1 MLLLRNLDTA
11 GSRLRSPILTLG
23 NFDGVHKGHQRIL
36 HRLVERARSCGGHSV
51 ALTFQPHPAAVL
63 APDRAPPL
71 ITNLRSRVERIA
83 AAEVDAIMI
92 QRFTE
97 KFSRITAE
105 DFVRRLLVDK
115 LHVREIVVGHRVTFG
130 HQRTGGAE
138 LLRRL
143 GDECGFDV
151 EVIGPVAVDGIE
163 VSSSA
168 VRRAIIAGD
177 LAGAHNLL
185 GRAVS
190 VNGRVVH
197 GHHRGK
203 TLGFPTANL
212 RVAGLVLPPDGVYAV
227 RVRIGDKRYGGVANL
242 GKRPTFGE
250 NERGLESFIFDYDGD
265 LYGQLI
271 DVAFVQQLRGEI
283 KFPNPQAL
291 IERIRKDVAAARDV
305 LAASPAP

>member
-1 MLLLRNLDTA
+1 MLLLRHFDGA
-11 GSRLRSPILTLG
+11 GRRLRSPVLTLG
-23 NFDGVHKGHQRIL
+23 NFDGVHVGHQRIL
-36 HRLVERARSCGGHSV
+36 SRLVERARENQSNSV
-51 ALTFQPHPAAVL
+51 VLTFQPHPAAVL

-71 ITNLRSRVERIA
+71 ITNLRARVERIA
-83 AAEVDAIMI
+83 SAEVDAVLI
-92 QRFTE
+92 QRFTA
-97 KFSRITAE
+97 KFSRVTAE
-105 DFVRRLLVDK
+105 DFIRRFLVEE
-115 LHVREIVVGHRVTFG
+115 LRVREVVVGHRVTFG
-130 HQRTGGAE
+130 HQRAGGAE

-143 GDECGFDV
+143 GGECGFGV

-168 VRRAIIAGD
+168 VRRSIVAGD
-177 LAGAHNLL
+177 LTGAQKLL
-185 GRAVS
+185 GHAVG

-227 RVRIGDKRYGGVANL
+227 RVRIGEEHYGGVANL

-265 LYGQLI
+265 LYGRII
-271 DVAFVQQLRGEI
+271 DVSFVRQLRGEI
-283 KFPNPQAL
+283 KFSGPQAL
-291 IERIRKDVAAARDV
+291 IEQIRRDVDAAREV
-305 LAASPAP
+305 LANASPQ